1 VANLEFPNLEM
12 LSATERTT
20 LMKTSFIL
28 CATIALTSFAM
39 LGCDRRVDADRRDV
53 GTAVV
58 PDRDLEANRGVDAD
72 INVVGPR
79 GGGVRVNVD
88 EDRVPGGTGDVDVRV
103 DTSRPLLRNDI
114 EVRTDAPRG
123 DVRVDVND

>member
-1 VANLEFPNLEM
+1 
-12 LSATERTT
+12 
-20 LMKTSFIL
+20 MKTSFIL
-28 CATIALTSFAM
+28 CATITLTSFAM